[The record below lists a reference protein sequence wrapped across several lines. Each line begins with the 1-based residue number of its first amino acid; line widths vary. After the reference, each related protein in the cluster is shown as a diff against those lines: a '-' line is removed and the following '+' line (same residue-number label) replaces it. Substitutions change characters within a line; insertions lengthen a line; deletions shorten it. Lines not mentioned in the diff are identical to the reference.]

1 MSCSLYKEGILM
13 VVIRLA
19 RVGKKHDPA
28 YRITV
33 ADSRKYVTGK
43 FIEVLG
49 TYIPTPMGKQQ
60 KVTLNVEKAKEWLTK
75 GAQPSDT
82 VRHVLKLAGVATKP
96 SKKQAKA
103 TAKKAKA

>member
-1 MSCSLYKEGILM
+1 M

-19 RVGKKHDPA
+19 RVGSKHDPK

-49 TYIPTPMGKQQ
+49 TYIPSPRGKDQ
-60 KVTLNVEKAKEWLTK
+60 KVSLNVEKAKTWLSQ
-75 GAQPSDT
+75 GAQPSET
-82 VRHVLKLAGVATKP
+82 VRHVLKLGGVELKPRAESP
-96 SKKQAKA
+96 SKTKVKS
-103 TAKKAKA
+103 KKA

>member
-1 MSCSLYKEGILM
+1 M

-19 RVGKKHDPA
+19 RVGSKHDPK

-49 TYIPTPMGKQQ
+49 TYIPSPMGKQT
-60 KVTLNVEKAKEWLTK
+60 KVTLNVEKAKSWLSL
-75 GAQPSDT
+75 GAQPSET
-82 VRHVLKLAGVATKP
+82 VRKVLKLQDPVGPRERRLTH
-96 SKKQAKA
+96 SN
-103 TAKKAKA
+103 

>member
-1 MSCSLYKEGILM
+1 M

-19 RVGKKHDPA
+19 RVGSKHDPK

-49 TYIPTPMGKQQ
+49 TYIPSPMGKQL
-60 KVTLNVEKAKEWLTK
+60 KVTLNVEKAKAWLTK
-75 GAQPSDT
+75 GAQPSET
-82 VRHVLKLAGVATKP
+82 VRKVLKLGGIELKARKKSP
-96 SKKQAKA
+96 SKTKTK
-103 TAKKAKA
+103 TAKKA

>member
-1 MSCSLYKEGILM
+1 M

-19 RVGKKHDPA
+19 RVGSKHDPK

-49 TYIPTPMGKQQ
+49 TYIPSPMGKQT
-60 KVTLNVEKAKEWLTK
+60 KVTLNVEKAKSWLSL
-75 GAQPSDT
+75 GAQPSET
-82 VRHVLKLAGVATKP
+82 VRKVLKLGGVELKARKKSP
-96 SKKQAKA
+96 SKTKTK
-103 TAKKAKA
+103 TAKKA

>member
-1 MSCSLYKEGILM
+1 M

-19 RVGKKHDPA
+19 RVGSKHDPK

-49 TYIPTPMGKQQ
+49 TYIPSPMGKQT
-60 KVTLNVEKAKEWLTK
+60 KVTLNVEKAKSWLAV
-75 GAQPSDT
+75 GAQPSET
-82 VRHVLKLAGVATKP
+82 VRKVLKLGGLELKARKNSPAKTKT
-96 SKKQAKA
+96 KA
-103 TAKKAKA
+103 AKKA

>member
-1 MSCSLYKEGILM
+1 M

-19 RVGKKHDPA
+19 RVGSKHDPK

-49 TYIPTPMGKQQ
+49 TYIPSPRGKET
-60 KVTLNVEKAKEWLTK
+60 KVTLNAEKAKTWIAN
-75 GAQPSDT
+75 GAQPSET
-82 VRHVLKLAGVATKP
+82 VRHVLKLGGVELKARKKSPAKTKVKTG
-96 SKKQAKA
+96 KKK
-103 TAKKAKA
+103 

>member
-1 MSCSLYKEGILM
+1 M

-19 RVGKKHDPA
+19 RVGSKHDPK

-49 TYIPTPMGKQQ
+49 TYIPSPRGKEQ
-60 KVTLNVEKAKEWLTK
+60 KVVLNSEKAKSWIAL
-75 GAQPSDT
+75 GAQPSET
-82 VRHVLKLAGVATKP
+82 VRHVLRLGGVELKARKKSP
-96 SKKQAKA
+96 SKTKVKS
-103 TAKKAKA
+103 KKA

>member
-1 MSCSLYKEGILM
+1 M

-19 RVGKKHDPA
+19 RVGSKHDPK

-49 TYIPTPMGKQQ
+49 TYIPTPMGKQT
-60 KVTLNVEKAKEWLTK
+60 KVTLNVEKAKTWLSL
-75 GAQPSDT
+75 GAQPSET
-82 VRHVLKLAGVATKP
+82 VRKVLKLGGVELKARKKSP
-96 SKKQAKA
+96 SKTKTK
-103 TAKKAKA
+103 TAKKA